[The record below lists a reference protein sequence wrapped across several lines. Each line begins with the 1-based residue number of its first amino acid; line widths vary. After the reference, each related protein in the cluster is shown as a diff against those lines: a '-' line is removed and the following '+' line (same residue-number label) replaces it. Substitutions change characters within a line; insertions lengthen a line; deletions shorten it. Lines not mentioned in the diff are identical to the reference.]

1 MLKFGSK
8 SDVTVVHRATIRLL
22 DDAEILHCDFQP
34 QDKGRH
40 ILEYVC
46 KQLNI
51 LETDYF
57 GLRYVDHCRQRHW
70 LDLAKTVV
78 KQIKDMDPILF
89 SFRVKFYPPDP
100 LRLKEEITRYQIYQQ
115 LKRDLLHGRLYCSPG
130 EASLLAACI
139 VQSELGD
146 YDPEIHESNYIS
158 EHKLLLKQTET
169 IEEKAMDLHQT
180 QLKGFTPEQAETHFL
195 RLASQL
201 DTYAVDPH
209 PVKDHKGTQL
219 YLGINH
225 SGILTF
231 QGSRKT
237 NHFRWSEVQKINY
250 EGKMFIVH
258 LTINEDTRTK
268 IRSVWKCSI
277 PHFQKKHT
285 VGFKCPTGSNCRHVW
300 RCAIEQMLFFTLPRA
315 SDAPVLSGGS
325 IFSWGTKFKYTGR
338 TEREVLEEAG
348 PLRNEEPPI
357 QRCHSTGLRR
367 KASSVPATPSTPSQ
381 DLVEIRYSSLP
392 RSCHS
397 AGLDGAGMADIA
409 SGVPL
414 SSPYCPDNTLPLL
427 ETVSEDQEIHTR
439 RNNALN
445 ENESH
450 ASDTH
455 STSTFT
461 TTNQAKIVKFPKSTL
476 NRPQPL
482 YSQKIIIGSDELT
495 GNIESIVKQKIDS
508 LDKSPKVVRSTA
520 LIIKTSKTPSKCK
533 TNGNLINNN
542 NNNGNAITCRDNNY
556 SQEKIAINQTNTVQN
571 LSPSNWGQEILRN
584 VGNGI
589 DAIKRHYDSSA
600 CQHEGDA
607 NDYYFRD
614 SFDHSSS
621 DNQLMDATGK
631 THNRQVTPVPKMQKL
646 QNTKISSQSRRN
658 GVKIKEKSLR
668 VVKLLIPAFMITIT
682 VIFIAIVLI
691 FETDSNFV
699 NSLRKTPEMV
709 ALQNQFYVPIKEFLK
724 SKLGLF

>member
-22 DDAEILHCDFQP
+22 DDAEIIHCDFQP
-34 QDKGRH
+34 QDKGRQ

-70 LDLAKTVV
+70 LDLAKTAI
-78 KQIKDMDPILF
+78 KQVKDMDSILF

-146 YDPEIHESNYIS
+146 YDPEIHEQNYIS

-169 IEEKAMDLHQT
+169 IEEKAMDLHQS

-268 IRSVWKCSI
+268 
-277 PHFQKKHT
+277 KKHT

-357 QRCHSTGLRR
+357 QRCQSTGLRR

-397 AGLDGAGMADIA
+397 AGLDGAGMSDIT

-427 ETVSEDQEIHTR
+427 ETLSEDQEVHTR
-439 RNNALN
+439 RNKAVD
-445 ENESH
+445 ENDSH
-450 ASDTH
+450 ASATH
-455 STSTFT
+455 STIFT
-461 TTNQAKIVKFPKSTL
+461 TTTQAKKLKFPKSTF

-482 YSQKIIIGSDELT
+482 YSQKIVIGSDELT
-495 GNIESIVKQKIDS
+495 GNIENIVKQKINS
-508 LDKSPKVVRSTA
+508 LEKSPKVVRSTA
-520 LIIKTSKTPSKCK
+520 LIIKTSKTPSRAK
-533 TNGNLINNN
+533 TNGNLIKS
-542 NNNGNAITCRDNNY
+542 GGDNAISSRIPCAESIY
-556 SQEKIAINQTNTVQN
+556 SQEAKAAQQN
-571 LSPSNWGQEILRN
+571 ISPSNWGQEILRN

-589 DAIKRHYDSSA
+589 DAIRKRYDSSV
-600 CQHEGDA
+600 CQREGDS

-614 SFDHSSS
+614 SFDHSSTES
-621 DNQLMDATGK
+621 QLIDPTGK
-631 THNRQVTPVPKMQKL
+631 SQSRSVTPVPKMQKL
-646 QNTKISSQSRRN
+646 QNSKLHSQSRLT
-658 GVKIKEKSLR
+658 GVKIKQKSLR

-682 VIFIAIVLI
+682 VLFVAIVLI
-691 FETDSNFV
+691 FETDSTLF

-709 ALQNQFYVPIKEFLK
+709 ALRNQYYLPIKEFLRN
-724 SKLGLF
+724 KLGLF